1 MSVATTPP
9 KRKLP
14 VAKLAVGGVVVIVA
28 AVLLLRGVKIEE
40 VRAYV
45 DRFVEIIRDAG
56 PVVFFLAMAIL
67 PALGVPLSLFALAA
81 GDAFASRM
89 TMPGVIVTALAAMA
103 ANLAVAYWLARYAL
117 RPPLSRLVAHYG
129 YNVPRVTSSNALGVT
144 VIVRFTGAPFFLQN
158 CVLGLAEVPF
168 GLYLLVSAL
177 ATGPFVVAFIVLGK
191 AVREGGFAK
200 IATGVAVLVVAIV
213 LVQVLRRKFTKR
225 ED

>member
-14 VAKLAVGGVVVIVA
+14 VAKLIVAGVVVIVA
-28 AVLLLRGVKIEE
+28 AALVLRGVKIEE
-40 VRAYV
+40 VKVYV
-45 DRFVEIIRDAG
+45 DRFVEVIRDAG

-81 GDAFASRM
+81 GDAFAARM

-103 ANLAVAYWLARYAL
+103 ANLAMSYWLARHAL

-129 YNVPRVTSSNALGVT
+129 YSVPRVTANNALGVT

-158 CVLGLAEVPF
+158 YVLGLAEVPF

-191 AVREGGFAK
+191 AFREGGFGK

-213 LVQVLRRKFTKR
+213 LVQVLRRKFAKR